1 MSLWLRRGQG
11 IQPRLTCVAAAAAG
25 RAGTPVQEQDAA
37 AKGSLTPDVPLP
49 LRPRFF
55 TPKRSRQGPEAEER
69 IDQLARPKS
78 AYWQRCSDRL
88 KEKEE
93 LELEEC
99 TFQPKTG
106 RPPEHPPYDA
116 AGDLPASERLF
127 RVAEVWERRRQQ
139 RKAAQEDAEVAG
151 LDFKP
156 QRAASADRRLPDNY
170 KPIHERVDEVIR
182 QQKQSLARKA
192 QEAAPQLTFQPAIS
206 ARSVRLL
213 EERELRDDLELNE
226 AMARGSTGASVLLH
240 TDQRAMLRRSRR
252 APLLRLHPIPD
263 RMRLF
268 LPISARPGN
277 RFGRAGGSLT
287 ACSYEWIES

>member
-1 MSLWLRRGQG
+1 M
-11 IQPRLTCVAAAAAG
+11 
-25 RAGTPVQEQDAA
+25 QEQDAA